1 MGYLIRVTDISLV
14 RSVNGY
20 FINFLFQCEEK
31 LQKKRK
37 PQKTQASMWWEVRM
51 SEPTCD
57 PLNECI
63 VRVIASEQLVI

>member
-31 LQKKRK
+31 LQKKK
-37 PQKTQASMWWEVRM
+37 KTSKDSSIHVVGSENVRAYM
-51 SEPTCD
+51 
-57 PLNECI
+57 
-63 VRVIASEQLVI
+63 